1 MFYFS
6 QKLLNILALNVHDDG
21 NSIPKMHYVLNL
33 IYMFVLINAI
43 YSSYRF
49 EIVQKNSEK
58 LWRYWRYAV
67 IMDYRTR
74 VPAPLNLIIR
84 PFMLIYR
91 CIKSYDGDKDKPGMH
106 LIGYL

>member
-1 MFYFS
+1 M
-6 QKLLNILALNVHDDG
+6 
-21 NSIPKMHYVLNL
+21 
-33 IYMFVLINAI
+33 IYTFVLINAI

-49 EIVQKNSEK
+49 EIVQNNSEK
-58 LWRYWRYAV
+58 LWRYWRCAV

-84 PFMLIYR
+84 PFMLVYR
-91 CIKSYDGDKDKPGMH
+91 CIIPRKIYKPGMQ

>member
-1 MFYFS
+1 
-6 QKLLNILALNVHDDG
+6 
-21 NSIPKMHYVLNL
+21 L
-33 IYMFVLINAI
+33 ISTFVLINAI

-49 EIVQKNSEK
+49 EIVQNNSEK

-67 IMDYRTR
+67 VMDYRTR

-84 PFMLIYR
+84 PFMFVFR
-91 CIKSYDGDKDKPGMH
+91 GIKSCCEKKDEPGMQ